1 MSMEKINQLRQ
12 QIDGLD
18 QELVQLIEQR
28 AQLVLQISQEKK
40 ALGLDV
46 HIPEREQQIV
56 DSLYLRFGD
65 KFNLQELQDID
76 QAIFKATVRM
86 QKQSL

>member
-40 ALGLDV
+40 TLGLDV

-65 KFNLQELQDID
+65 KFNLQELQDIY

-86 QKQSL
+86 QKQSP

>member
-65 KFNLQELQDID
+65 KFNLQELQDIY